1 MFPRY
6 LINLNSRLD
15 RYHHE
20 NAGLIFIFQIG
31 NCTMNKKT
39 SMLFTI
45 AAVAVMGA
53 TLFGSTYTQT
63 QISGQGLDVSKLD
76 ANVLEQ
82 IHQMGG
88 LQLVMPQA
96 FAETDCGA
104 LADTGRTVVEFNL
117 TGESVELPIM
127 GGKTYNAM
135 TFNGQVPGPTL
146 RVTQGDVVQMTL
158 SIPADEVTG
167 HGNDM
172 HASQMSATYFD
183 SVNPGETS
191 EYCYI
196 AESAGVFKY
205 HCSGV
210 HLAGMDQHVLSGMYG
225 IAIVDPANGYKK
237 LMVEKTSGSGELDR
251 VFYDADALE
260 FTLQYNQ
267 LYLTADGNYDAT
279 AMFGHQNT
287 ATVVNGMQFG
297 YVPNM
302 AHNLLVNG
310 DTNKNIFVAQP
321 WNGLEHEQYQS
332 QLLFVENDQHVR
344 LFIENQG
351 NEPVFFHIV
360 GEILDRVV
368 QGNRVQSAATETWLL
383 GGSQNMIVDLVFD
396 EPGVYAAV
404 NHDYAA
410 IYTGAATIFVAGDPF
425 GLNPVL
431 VGAEI
436 IPAPVASYAYVLGN
450 PSDAVPPT
458 GVNSIAH
465 PAINIHGL
473 YTDEVAS
480 EMKDNGVIP
489 LWEVIPVVA
498 GILTGQ

>member
-1 MFPRY
+1 
-6 LINLNSRLD
+6 
-15 RYHHE
+15 
-20 NAGLIFIFQIG
+20 
-31 NCTMNKKT
+31 MNKRI

-63 QISGQGLDVSKLD
+63 QISGQSIDMTQMDV
-76 ANVLEQ
+76 NVMDE
-82 IHQMGG
+82 IRNMGG

-104 LADTGRTVVEFNL
+104 LSQTGRDVVEFNL

-146 RVTQGDVVQMTL
+146 RVTQGDVVKMTL
-158 SIPADEVTG
+158 EIPSDEVTG

-172 HASQMSATYFD
+172 HASQMSAGNFE

-191 EYCYI
+191 QYCYI

-210 HLAGMDQHVLSGMYG
+210 HLIGMDQHVLSGMYG
-225 IAIVDPANGYKK
+225 IAIVDPINGYKK
-237 LMVEKTSGSGELDR
+237 LMVEKTSVSGSEVSLDR
-251 VFYDADALE
+251 QFYDAEALE
-260 FTLQYNQ
+260 FQIQYNQ
-267 LYLTADGNYDAT
+267 LYLNDDGNYDAT
-279 AMFGHQNT
+279 AMFAHQNT

-310 DTNKNIFVAQP
+310 DVNKNIFVAQP
-321 WNGLEHEQYQS
+321 WNGLEHKQYQS

-344 LFIENQG
+344 IFAENAG

-360 GEILDRVV
+360 GEILDRVT

-383 GGSQNMIVDLVFD
+383 GGSQNMIVDIVFD
-396 EPGVYAAV
+396 EPGAYALV

-410 IYTGAATIFVAGDPF
+410 IYTGAASVFVAGDPF

-431 VGAEI
+431 VEKGV
-436 IPAPVASYAYVLGN
+436 IPAPVASYAYALGN
-450 PSDAVPPT
+450 PSDAVPPM
-458 GVNSIAH
+458 GDQSIAH
-465 PAINIHGL
+465 PALNIHGL

-480 EMKDNGVIP
+480 EMQASGDYVA

-498 GILTGQ
+498 EMLS

>member
-1 MFPRY
+1 
-6 LINLNSRLD
+6 
-15 RYHHE
+15 
-20 NAGLIFIFQIG
+20 
-31 NCTMNKKT
+31 MNKRV

-63 QISGQGLDVSKLD
+63 QIAGQSLDINKMDVD
-76 ANVLEQ
+76 VIEQ

-96 FAETDCGA
+96 FAETDCGV
-104 LADTGRTVVEFNL
+104 LEQSGRTVTEFDL
-117 TGESVELPIM
+117 TGKSVELPIM
-127 GGKTYNAM
+127 GGKTFNAM
-135 TFNGQVPGPTL
+135 TFSGQVPGPTL
-146 RVTQGDVVQMTL
+146 RVTQGDVVKMTL
-158 SIPADEVTG
+158 TIPDDEVTG

-172 HASQMSATYFD
+172 HASQMSAENFE

-191 EYCYI
+191 QYCYI

-210 HLAGMDQHVLSGMYG
+210 KLIGMDQHVLSGMYG
-225 IAIVDPANGYKK
+225 IAIVDPINGYKK
-237 LMVEKTSGSGELDR
+237 LMVEKTSVSGSEVSLDR
-251 VFYDADALE
+251 QFYDADALE
-260 FTLQYNQ
+260 FQLQYNQ
-267 LYLTADGNYDAT
+267 MYLTPEGNYDAG

-310 DTNKNIFVAQP
+310 DVNKNIFVAQP
-321 WNGLEHEQYQS
+321 WNGLEHKQYQS

-344 LFIENQG
+344 LFIENHG
-351 NEPVFFHIV
+351 NEPLFFHIV
-360 GEILDRVV
+360 GEILDRVT

-396 EPGVYAAV
+396 EPGAYAAV

-410 IYTGAATIFVAGDPF
+410 IYTGAATVFVAGDPF

-431 VGAEI
+431 VEKGV
-436 IPAPVASYAYVLGN
+436 IPAPVASYAYALGN
-450 PSDAVPPT
+450 PSDSVPPM
-458 GVNSIAH
+458 GMNSIAH
-465 PAINIHGL
+465 PAKNIHGL
-473 YTDEVAS
+473 MTDEVAS
-480 EMKDNGVIP
+480 EMQASGDYVA

-498 GILTGQ
+498 EILTS

>member
-1 MFPRY
+1 
-6 LINLNSRLD
+6 
-15 RYHHE
+15 
-20 NAGLIFIFQIG
+20 
-31 NCTMNKKT
+31 MNKRI

-63 QISGQGLDVSKLD
+63 QISGVSIDMSEMDIDVMD
-76 ANVLEQ
+76 Q
-82 IHQMGG
+82 IRNMGG

-104 LADTGRTVVEFNL
+104 LESTGRNIVEFNL

-146 RVTQGDVVQMTL
+146 RVTQGDVVKMTL
-158 SIPADEVTG
+158 TIPADEVTG

-172 HASQMSATYFD
+172 HASQISALTFD

-191 EYCYI
+191 QYCYI

-210 HLAGMDQHVLSGMYG
+210 HLIGMDQHVFSGMYG
-225 IAIVDPANGYKK
+225 IAIVDPVNGYKK
-237 LMVEKTSGSGELDR
+237 LMVEKTQVNNGEVTLDR
-251 VFYDADALE
+251 QFYDADALE
-260 FTLQYNQ
+260 FTLQFNQ
-267 LYLTADGNYDAT
+267 LYLTEDGNYDAG
-279 AMFGHQNT
+279 AMFKHQNT
-287 ATVVNGMQFG
+287 ATVVNGIQFG

-302 AHNLLVNG
+302 LHNILLKG
-310 DTNKNIFVAQP
+310 DADKNIFVAQP
-321 WNGLEHEQYQS
+321 WNGLELKNMQS
-332 QLLFVENDQHVR
+332 QLLYVENDQHVR
-344 LFIENQG
+344 LFVENHG

-360 GEILDRVV
+360 GEILDRVT

-396 EPGVYAAV
+396 EPGAYALV

-410 IYTGAATIFVAGDPF
+410 IYTGGIGLFIAGDPF
-425 GLNPVL
+425 GLNPRL
-431 VGAEI
+431 VDAGI
-436 IPAPVASYAYVLGN
+436 IPAPVASYAYALGN
-450 PSDAVPPT
+450 PSDAVPPM
-458 GVNSIAH
+458 GMNSIAH

-473 YTDEVAS
+473 YTDDVVS
-480 EMKDNGVIP
+480 ELQDAGMIS
-489 LWEVIPVVA
+489 LWEVIPTLPPVP
-498 GILTGQ
+498 

>member
-1 MFPRY
+1 MRCF
-6 LINLNSRLD
+6 
-15 RYHHE
+15 
-20 NAGLIFIFQIG
+20 
-31 NCTMNKKT
+31 MNKRV

-63 QISGQGLDVSKLD
+63 QIAGQSLDIDKMDIDVI
-76 ANVLEQ
+76 EQ

-104 LADTGRTVVEFNL
+104 LENSGRTVVEFNL

-135 TFNGQVPGPTL
+135 TFSGTVPGPTL
-146 RVTQGDVVQMTL
+146 RVTQGDVVKMTL
-158 SIPADEVTG
+158 TIPDDEVTG

-172 HASQMSATYFD
+172 HASQMSAGNFE

-191 EYCYI
+191 QYCYI

-210 HLAGMDQHVLSGMYG
+210 KLIGMDQHVLSGMYG
-225 IAIVDPANGYKK
+225 IAIVDPVNGYKK
-237 LMVEKTSGSGELDR
+237 LMVEKTAVAGNGEVSLDR
-251 VFYDADALE
+251 QFYDADALE
-260 FTLQYNQ
+260 FQLQYNQ
-267 LYLTADGNYDAT
+267 LYLTPEGNYDAG
-279 AMFGHQNT
+279 AMFQHHNT

-310 DTNKNIFVAQP
+310 DVNKNIFVAQP
-321 WNGLEHEQYQS
+321 WNGLEHKQYQS

-344 LFIENQG
+344 LFIENHG
-351 NEPVFFHIV
+351 NEPLFFHIV
-360 GEILDRVV
+360 GEILDRVT

-396 EPGVYAAV
+396 EPGAYAAV

-410 IYTGAATIFVAGDPF
+410 IYTGAATVFVAGDPF

-431 VGAEI
+431 VEKGV
-436 IPAPVASYAYVLGN
+436 IPAPVASYAYALGN
-450 PSDAVPPT
+450 PSDAVPPM
-458 GVNSIAH
+458 GANSIAH
-465 PAINIHGL
+465 PALNIHGL

-480 EMKDNGVIP
+480 EMQASGDYVA

-498 GILTGQ
+498 EILTS

>member
-1 MFPRY
+1 
-6 LINLNSRLD
+6 
-15 RYHHE
+15 
-20 NAGLIFIFQIG
+20 
-31 NCTMNKKT
+31 MNKRI

-63 QISGQGLDVSKLD
+63 QIAGQSLDIAEMDVD
-76 ANVLEQ
+76 VIEQ

-104 LADTGRTVVEFNL
+104 LESSGRTVVEFNL

-135 TFNGQVPGPTL
+135 TFSGQVPGPTL
-146 RVTQGDVVQMTL
+146 RVTQGDVVKMTL
-158 SIPADEVTG
+158 EIPADEVTG

-172 HASQMSATYFD
+172 HASQMTALAFD

-191 EYCYI
+191 QYCYI

-210 HLAGMDQHVLSGMYG
+210 HLIGMDQHVFSGMYG

-260 FTLQYNQ
+260 FQLQFNQ
-267 LYLTADGNYDAT
+267 LYLNEDGNYDAG
-279 AMFGHQNT
+279 AMFQHHNS
-287 ATVVNGMQFG
+287 ATVVNGIQFG

-302 AHNLLVNG
+302 AHNLLIKG

-321 WNGLEHEQYQS
+321 WNGLELEHMQS
-332 QLLFVENDQHVR
+332 QLMYVENDQHVR
-344 LFIENQG
+344 LFIENHG
-351 NEPVFFHIV
+351 NEPLYFHIV
-360 GEILDRVV
+360 GEILDRVT

-383 GGSQNMIVDLVFD
+383 GGSQNMIADLVFD
-396 EPGVYAAV
+396 EPGAYALV

-410 IYTGAATIFVAGDPF
+410 IYTGGIGLFIAGDPF
-425 GLNPVL
+425 GLNPRL
-431 VGAEI
+431 IDAGI
-436 IPAPVASYAYVLGN
+436 LTDPVPSYAYALGN
-450 PSDAVPPT
+450 PSDAVPPM
-458 GVNSIAH
+458 GANSIAH

-473 YTDEVAS
+473 YTDDVVS
-480 EMKDNGVIP
+480 ELKAEGAIP

-498 GILTGQ
+498 EMILG

>member
-1 MFPRY
+1 
-6 LINLNSRLD
+6 
-15 RYHHE
+15 
-20 NAGLIFIFQIG
+20 
-31 NCTMNKKT
+31 
-39 SMLFTI
+39 MLFTI

-63 QISGQGLDVSKLD
+63 QIAGQSLDINKMDIDVI
-76 ANVLEQ
+76 EQ

-104 LADTGRTVVEFNL
+104 LADTGRNVVEFNL

-135 TFNGQVPGPTL
+135 TFSGQVPGPTL

-172 HASQMSATYFD
+172 HASQMTALAFD

-191 EYCYI
+191 QYCYI

-210 HLAGMDQHVLSGMYG
+210 HLIGMDQHVFSGMYG

-237 LMVEKTSGSGELDR
+237 LMVEKTSGSGDLDR
-251 VFYDADALE
+251 QFYEADALE
-260 FTLQYNQ
+260 FQLQFNQ
-267 LYLTADGNYDAT
+267 LYLNEDGNYDAG
-279 AMFGHQNT
+279 AMFQHHNS
-287 ATVVNGMQFG
+287 ATVVNGIQFG

-302 AHNLLVNG
+302 LHNILLKG
-310 DTNKNIFVAQP
+310 DANKNIFVAQP
-321 WNGLEHEQYQS
+321 WNGLELENMQS
-332 QLLFVENDQHVR
+332 QLLYVENDQHVR
-344 LFIENQG
+344 LFIENHG
-351 NEPVFFHIV
+351 NEPVYFHIV
-360 GEILDRVV
+360 GEILDRVT

-383 GGSQNMIVDLVFD
+383 GGSQNMIADLVFD
-396 EPGVYAAV
+396 EPGAYALV

-410 IYTGAATIFVAGDPF
+410 IYTGGIGLFVAGDPF
-425 GLNPVL
+425 GLNPRLIDAGILTDAV
-431 VGAEI
+431 
-436 IPAPVASYAYVLGN
+436 PSYAYALGN
-450 PSDAVPPT
+450 PSDAVPPM
-458 GVNSIAH
+458 GANSIAH
-465 PAINIHGL
+465 PAVNIHGL
-473 YTDEVAS
+473 YTDDVVS
-480 EMKDNGVIP
+480 EKKDAGMIP
-489 LWEVIPVVA
+489 LWEVIPTLPPVP
-498 GILTGQ
+498 

>member
-1 MFPRY
+1 
-6 LINLNSRLD
+6 
-15 RYHHE
+15 
-20 NAGLIFIFQIG
+20 
-31 NCTMNKKT
+31 MNKRI
-39 SMLFTI
+39 SMLFTV

-63 QISGQGLDVSKLD
+63 QISGQSLDLTQMD
-76 ANVLEQ
+76 ADVMEQ

-88 LQLVMPQA
+88 LKLMMPEA
-96 FAETDCGA
+96 FAETDCGV
-104 LADTGRTVVEFNL
+104 LETSGRTVHNFDL
-117 TGESVELPIM
+117 TAESVELPIM
-127 GGKTYNAM
+127 GGKTYHAM
-135 TFNGQVPGPTL
+135 TFNGMVPGPTI
-146 RVTQGDVVQMTL
+146 RVMQGDVIKMTL
-158 SIPADEVTG
+158 TIPDDEPVA

-172 HASQMSATYFD
+172 HSSQITAGAFE

-191 EYCYI
+191 QYCFI
-196 AESAGVFKY
+196 AEAAGMFKY

-210 HLAGMDQHVLSGMYG
+210 KLAAMDQHVLSGMYG

-237 LMVEKTSGSGELDR
+237 LMVEKTSGSGELKR
-251 VFYDADALE
+251 MFYDADALE
-260 FTLQYNQ
+260 FQLQYNQ
-267 LYLTADGNYDAT
+267 LYLTPEGNFDQA
-279 AMFGHQNT
+279 AMFKHQNT
-287 ATVVNGMQFG
+287 GTVVNGYQFG

-321 WNGLEHEQYQS
+321 WNGIELKQHQS

-360 GEILDRVV
+360 GEILDRVT

-383 GGSQNMIVDLVFD
+383 GGSQGMIVDLVFD

-410 IYTGAATIFVAGDPF
+410 IFSGAATVFVAGDPF
-425 GLNPVL
+425 NLNPVL
-431 VGAEI
+431 VEKGVLPE
-436 IPAPVASYAYVLGN
+436 PVPSYAYALGN
-450 PSDAVPPT
+450 PSDAVPPM
-458 GVNSIAH
+458 GMNSIAH

-473 YTDEVAS
+473 YTDEVAA
-480 EMKDNGVIP
+480 EMQESGDYIA

-498 GILTGQ
+498 EILTS

>member
-1 MFPRY
+1 
-6 LINLNSRLD
+6 
-15 RYHHE
+15 
-20 NAGLIFIFQIG
+20 
-31 NCTMNKKT
+31 MNKRL

-63 QISGQGLDVSKLD
+63 QISGTSLDMSKMD
-76 ANVLEQ
+76 IDMMDQ
-82 IHQMGG
+82 IRQMGG

-104 LADTGRTVVEFNL
+104 LEATGRNVVEFNL

-127 GGKTYNAM
+127 GGETYNAM
-135 TFNGQVPGPTL
+135 TFNQQVPGPTL
-146 RVTQGDVVQMTL
+146 RVTQGDVVKMTL
-158 SIPADEVTG
+158 TIPDGEASG

-172 HASQMSATYFD
+172 HASQITALAFD
-183 SVNPGETS
+183 SVMPGETS
-191 EYCYI
+191 QYCYI

-210 HLAGMDQHVLSGMYG
+210 HLFAMDQHVLSGMYG

-251 VFYDADALE
+251 MFYDADALE
-260 FTLQYNQ
+260 FTLQFNQ
-267 LYLTADGNYDAT
+267 LYLTDGNYD
-279 AMFGHQNT
+279 MSKMMSHQNT
-287 ATVVNGMQFG
+287 ATVINGIQFG

-302 AHNLLVNG
+302 LHNILLKG
-310 DTNKNIFVAQP
+310 DANIDVLPVAQP
-321 WNGLEHEQYQS
+321 WNGLEHKQLQS
-332 QLLFVENDQHVR
+332 QLLYVENNQHVR

-360 GEILDRVV
+360 GEILDRVT

-396 EPGVYAAV
+396 EPGAYALV

-410 IYTGAATIFVAGDPF
+410 IYSGALGLFIAGDPF
-425 GLNPVL
+425 ALNPRL
-431 VGAEI
+431 VDAGI
-436 IPAPVASYAYVLGN
+436 IEAPVASYAYALGN
-450 PSDAVPPT
+450 PSDAVPPM
-458 GVNSIAH
+458 GMNSIAH
-465 PAINIHGL
+465 PAINVHGL
-473 YTDEVAS
+473 YTDKVAS
-480 EMKDNGVIP
+480 DMIDAGMIP
-489 LWEVIPVVA
+489 LWEVIPTLPPVP
-498 GILTGQ
+498 